1 MQIYLLFKLYL
12 MGIKR
17 TNFVTK
23 ISKSFILTSILLLVA
38 SNCFS
43 QWKTSEANKIANDII
58 ISYEVI
64 YEKEL
69 SLDEKK
75 LPDYI
80 SEITVAFNKNY
91 ISERKFGNNSK
102 PTNSFSLYNYINLK
116 AYVCAVSGTT
126 KKALE
131 NDFKDP
137 DVAVESIETAT
148 PKMFF
153 EFPCEKGL
161 VIINKTP
168 KEIYYTKKIGLK
180 FCRQFKVDGF
190 VMQYPGYSKTLGYYT
205 VKAKKIVHDDLP
217 DSFYSLADF
226 NIQTLESYKRDL
238 LESKKKMDDVRMKY
252 IGKKADTFKEITIK
266 NEKKDTKKMLGD
278 VIVYNFWFTTCGPC
292 KAEIPKLN
300 QLKEKY
306 KDKNV
311 HFIAIALDP
320 SYKIIPFLKTTP
332 LYYDIIPEGKWIA
345 EMFGITGYPTNIIVD
360 KKGIIQL
367 YELGYK
373 TDITERMSSV
383 LDQYLEQ

>member
-1 MQIYLLFKLYL
+1 MQIYLLFKLHL
-12 MGIKR
+12 MKIQR
-17 TNFVTK
+17 TKFAAKTP
-23 ISKSFILTSILLLVA
+23 KSFILNLFLLLIA
-38 SNCFS
+38 YNCFS
-43 QWKTSEANKIANDII
+43 QWKTPEANNIKNDII

-64 YEKEL
+64 YDKEL

-75 LPDYI
+75 SPDYI

-91 ISERKFGNNSK
+91 ISERKFGNNK
-102 PTNSFSLYNYINLK
+102 PVNNFSLYNYINLK
-116 AYVCAVSGTT
+116 AYSCAVSGTT

-137 DVAVESIETAT
+137 DVAVESIETLT

-161 VIINKTP
+161 TTINKTP
-168 KEIYYTKKIGLK
+168 REIYYTKKIGLK

-205 VKAKKIVHDDLP
+205 VKATKIVHDDLP

-226 NIQTLESYKRDL
+226 NIQTMESYQKNL
-238 LESKKKMDDVRMKY
+238 LESKKKMNDIRMKY
-252 IGKKADTFKEITIK
+252 IGRKAYTFKEISIK
-266 NEKKDTKKMLGD
+266 KEKMDTKKMLGD

-311 HFIAIALDP
+311 HFIAVALDP
-320 SYKIIPFLKTTP
+320 DYKIHSFLKTTP
-332 LYYDIIPEGKWIA
+332 LDYDIIPEGKWIA
-345 EMFGITGYPTNIIVD
+345 EMFGVTGYPTNIIVD
-360 KKGIIQL
+360 KKGVIQF
-367 YELGYK
+367 YEMGYK
-373 TDITERMSSV
+373 SDILERMSST
-383 LDQYLEQ
+383 LDENLVE